1 VTVWKR
7 LPIRHR
13 LTLAFA
19 AGLVVLVAGLSAFV
33 YARTGA
39 DLLDT
44 VDAGLRSRAELLVA
58 DLQQHGPALVDVEP
72 TLIESDEVFAQI
84 ADPADRVVQS
94 TSTVSRHALL
104 PARAIASIERAR
116 YFDRR
121 IPGVDNVTRVLA
133 VPAVTGHGRFV
144 VMVGASLQDRLDE
157 LTQLAVSLTVGGL
170 AATALICGGGWLLL
184 AGALRPVE
192 RMRSQ
197 AAAITALDSRRRLSP
212 PAGKDELSS
221 LAATLNQMLDRI
233 EAAVTA
239 ERQLV
244 DWASHELRTPLGI
257 QRMDLDLALTG
268 PQTVPEL
275 RAALESMSAENTH
288 LTRLTEDLLVLSRA
302 RHGAL
307 PIRRVNVP
315 VDGLLAEASLRA
327 SQRDQAARVV
337 VRSSAGQAF
346 LDPVWLRHA
355 VDNLIDN
362 GVRHSPA
369 DGHVDVS
376 ATREGGAVLLTVEDS
391 GPGFSEAAL
400 ATAFQLPRPG
410 GNGQPSAGLGL
421 AVVRAI
427 AEAHG
432 GRVWAENSPDGG
444 ARVTISLPD
453 RQGMSHGGTGP

>member
-1 VTVWKR
+1 MTVWKR

-19 AGLVVLVAGLSAFV
+19 TRLVMVATGLSVFV
-33 YARTGA
+33 YVRTGA

-58 DLQQHGPALVDVEP
+58 DLQHHGPELVNVAP

-84 ADPADRVVQS
+84 AGPAGRVVQS
-94 TSTVSRHALL
+94 TSTVSQHPLL
-104 PARAIASIERAR
+104 PARAIASLEQAR
-116 YFDRR
+116 YFDRK

-144 VMVGASLQDRLDE
+144 VMVGTSLQDRLDE

-170 AATALICGGGWLLL
+170 AATALICGGVWLLL

-197 AAAITALDSRRRLSP
+197 AAAITALDAGRRLSP
-212 PAGKDELSS
+212 PAGKDELAS

-233 EAAVTA
+233 QAAVTA

-244 DWASHELRTPLGI
+244 DWASHELRTPLAI

-315 VDGLLAEASLRA
+315 LHDLLAGASLRA
-327 SQRDQAARVV
+327 SQRNQAVSVV
-337 VRSSAGQAF
+337 VRSSGGQAF

-355 VDNLIDN
+355 LDNLIDN
-362 GVRHSPA
+362 AIRHSAA
-369 DGHVDVS
+369 DGQVDVS
-376 ATREGGAVLLTVEDS
+376 AIHERGAVLLAVEDS

-400 ATAFQLPRPG
+400 ATAFQPRQPPG

-421 AVVRAI
+421 AVVRTI

-432 GRVWAENSPDGG
+432 GRVWAENRPDGG
-444 ARVTISLPD
+444 ARVTLFVPD
-453 RQGMSHGGTGP
+453 R